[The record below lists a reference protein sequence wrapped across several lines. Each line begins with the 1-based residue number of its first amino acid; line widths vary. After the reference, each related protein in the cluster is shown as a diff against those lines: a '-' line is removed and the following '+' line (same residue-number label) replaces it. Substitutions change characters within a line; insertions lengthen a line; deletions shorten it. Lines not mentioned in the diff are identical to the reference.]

1 MAKKDTSGRIVAG
14 GWTPCVEALL
24 AAQDGAVGW
33 VGCKLSC
40 TAGSQGVDG
49 AAKELGT
56 RASETG
62 SGKNESSRNCN
73 SHGGRERQGPGRRT
87 GLSDQSREE
96 QGARMWRARAN
107 APKPHVRGAFRARKG
122 SGRDSVLVA
131 ACKREAG
138 VRAWGVMVRRG

>member
-96 QGARMWRARAN
+96 QGARMWRARA
-107 APKPHVRGAFRARKG
+107 RKG